1 MQDPGTC
8 PSSTRSTSTLNE
20 QSSPAST
27 TTESVS
33 SKSEYGESEKVAP
46 RVASRHVHL
55 PPRPGTVRVNNV
67 RRTRNERDVMF
78 VTKPK
83 FERSLSQPTQSEQVD
98 SEQSS
103 SSVST
108 RGWLTRCWPFVFVII
123 GSIFAVMVLVL
134 LFMPFVIY
142 IQKYL

>member
-1 MQDPGTC
+1 SLGSRLVVANIVYLRAVLHSKQIAPMQDPGTC

-67 RRTRNERDVMF
+67 RRTRNERGNAS
-78 VTKPK
+78 KCAAYI
-83 FERSLSQPTQSEQVD
+83 SL
-98 SEQSS
+98 
-103 SSVST
+103 
-108 RGWLTRCWPFVFVII
+108 
-123 GSIFAVMVLVL
+123 
-134 LFMPFVIY
+134 
-142 IQKYL
+142 